1 MNQKKSRKSRQNIFI
16 LFFIGLILLNSLIVS
31 ADSKKISNKAVIYY
45 NEACGGCTKYI
56 NDELVPLLKE
66 LGVTNIVKKD
76 YANDKNNRLELN
88 KLSEKLGVPA
98 KMQGHFSIF
107 IGDKIILQGH
117 VPEEIIRDLFKEKNL
132 EKFERI
138 VVLQDE
144 MEHAKSYQVWAYKGE
159 IKDYSIDTPI
169 SKYLDWFKENK
180 NKLETPDELKSGLNP
195 KTFFPLLLVTGLL
208 DGLNPCA
215 FAVLLFFIAFLY
227 TINRTKTH
235 ILKVGI
241 IYIAMI
247 YLAYLLIGLGILK
260 AIMITPI
267 PHFMA
272 KLGAWLVIV
281 LGFVNIK
288 DYFWYGKWFTLS
300 TPKVGKDLINKW
312 MRKATIP
319 ATIVLGFLVGLCTF
333 PCSGGPYVAILGLM
347 AAKTT
352 YFTGLLYL
360 LIYNL
365 MFVLP
370 LIVILL
376 FFSNRRV
383 IGRIARWEVSEK
395 RYVKLVMGILMIL
408 LGIIIL
414 VWFV

>member
-1 MNQKKSRKSRQNIFI
+1 MTRKKSKQNIFI
-16 LFFIGLILLNSLIVS
+16 LFLVGFILLNPLIVS
-31 ADSKKISNKAVIYY
+31 ADSHMGNKAVIYY

-56 NDELVPLLKE
+56 NDELIPLLKE
-66 LGVTNIVKKD
+66 LGITDIVKHD
-76 YANDKNNRLELN
+76 YANDKKNRLELN
-88 KLSEKLGVPA
+88 KLSNKLGVPA

-117 VPEEIIRDLFKEKNL
+117 VPEEIIRDLFKENNQKSS
-132 EKFERI
+132 ERI

-144 MEHAKSYQVWAYKGE
+144 MTHARNYKVWAYKGE
-159 IKDYSIDTPI
+159 IKEYSIDTPI
-169 SKYLDWFKENK
+169 SEYLDWFEENK
-180 NKLETPDELKSGLNP
+180 NKLKTPDNLKTGLNP
-195 KTFFPLLLVTGLL
+195 KTFIPLLLITGLL

-227 TINRTKTH
+227 TIQRTKSH

-247 YLAYLLIGLGILK
+247 YLAYLFIGMGILK

-281 LGFVNIK
+281 LGLVNIK

-300 TPKVGKDLINKW
+300 TPKVGKKLINKW
-312 MRKATIP
+312 MHKATIP

-352 YFTGLLYL
+352 YLIGLLYL
-360 LIYNL
+360 LAYNL

-370 LIVILL
+370 LIVMLF

-383 IGRIARWEVSEK
+383 IGRISRWEVSEK
-395 RYVKLVMGILMIL
+395 KVIKLVMGILMIL